1 LLDPELEATYRQLLG
16 IEGDKPLECVGE
28 IRESRSAMVMAQ
40 KSTLNLININFE
52 PPVNYDYQ
60 ALYSHNMPDN
70 IYNLI
75 EPGLLNA

>member
-1 LLDPELEATYRQLLG
+1 
-16 IEGDKPLECVGE
+16 
-28 IRESRSAMVMAQ
+28 MVMAQ
-40 KSTLNLININFE
+40 KVYPELNKYKFE

>member
-28 IRESRSAMVMAQ
+28 IRESRAAMVMAQ
-40 KSTLNLININFE
+40 KVYPELNKYKFE